1 MALKPVKTTTKG
13 PDFSQVGSD
22 TTTSSTDFG
31 DSVWGV
37 PTTLLGVTLRT
48 SSEMTPTMG
57 TKAWGGTGWKN
68 QMARRDQTATV
79 QDLLSSFN
87 SLDADTLTQ
96 LQVQL
101 LLNGYD
107 TRKLKNVKLGT
118 PDPGSY
124 SAYVKAI
131 KATTRDASLT
141 LDDVLNRVPANGKT
155 IAGLMSASTGTKQP
169 HINVV
174 QHTAAT
180 DLEAAALAGFQT
192 ALGRGPS
199 TAEAKAFMAGYRQKE
214 TAAQP
219 STEGG
224 GTFNVN
230 DPGNPTT
237 AAEAYARS
245 TAPKLAQAHDK
256 LGVFDMVLKA
266 LGATG

>member
-13 PDFSQVGSD
+13 PDYSQVGPDYSQVGAD
-22 TTTSSTDFG
+22 SSTSSADFG

-37 PTTLLGVTLRT
+37 PTTLLGVTLRQSPT
-48 SSEMTPTMG
+48 SYTRSGNWDPWR
-57 TKAWGGTGWKN
+57 KV
-68 QMARRDQTATV
+68 DHTATV
-79 QDLLSSFN
+79 QELLSSFN

-107 TRKLKNVKLGT
+107 TRKLKNVRLGS

-124 SAYVKAI
+124 AAYVKAI

-141 LDDVLNRVPANGKT
+141 LDDVLNRVPANGKNL
-155 IAGLMSASTGTKQP
+155 AGLMTTSTGTKVP

-180 DLEAAALAGFQT
+180 DLEAAALSGFQT

-199 TAEAKAFMAGYRQKE
+199 AAESKAFMAGYRQRE

-224 GTFNVN
+224 GTFNIN

-245 TAPKLAQAHDK
+245 AAPKLAQAHDK

-266 LGATG
+266 LGTHG